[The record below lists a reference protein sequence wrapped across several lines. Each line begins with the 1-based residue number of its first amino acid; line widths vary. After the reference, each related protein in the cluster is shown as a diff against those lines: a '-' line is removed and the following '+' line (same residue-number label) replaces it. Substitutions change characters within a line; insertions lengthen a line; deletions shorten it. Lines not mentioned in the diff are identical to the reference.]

1 MRRREFIA
9 LLGGAAICAPPAAR
23 VFVFAS
29 GLAASAWHA
38 HVTSGGWWPRN
49 NISGFAPVLVLP
61 VLSFQLAFYW
71 NAIRRSSLGGVEKFA
86 DSRRASSLVGR
97 LAAERRPGSSLK

>member
-1 MRRREFIA
+1 VRRREFIA
-9 LLGGAAICAPPAAR
+9 LLGGAAICAPLAAR

-38 HVTSGGWWPRN
+38 HVNKLRWPKN
-49 NISGFAPVLVLP
+49 NTSGFAPVLVLP

-71 NAIRRSSLGGVEKFA
+71 NPIRRSSLGGVEKFA